1 MNRKVL
7 IIAEAGVNHNGDL
20 NLAKKLVEAA
30 KDSGADYV
38 KFQTWVTDEIV
49 SKDAPKAEYQ
59 IKNDS
64 AKSQYE
70 MLKNLE
76 LSFESFREI
85 KRHADKLGIGFAST
99 PDDEK
104 SLHFL
109 VDDLGMDFIKVGS
122 GEVTNLLYLRK
133 IGAKKL
139 PVILSTGMSYLS
151 EVERAYRILQQA
163 GAQKITVL
171 HCTSA
176 YPARLDSANVRA
188 MQVMANSLGCDV
200 GYSDHMIEDEASL
213 AAVALGAVVVE
224 KHITLDRMMKGPDH
238 SASLDPAQF
247 KAYVRK
253 IRNMTTAI
261 TGAGQK
267 VPAPCESETKK
278 VVQRGLYAARSLQP
292 GDVLTP
298 DKLMALRPCDGVA
311 AENVDLV
318 LGARLNV
325 SKQKGQSISW
335 ANLSF

>member
-1 MNRKVL
+1 
-7 IIAEAGVNHNGDL
+7 
-20 NLAKKLVEAA
+20 
-30 KDSGADYV
+30 
-38 KFQTWVTDEIV
+38 
-49 SKDAPKAEYQ
+49 
-59 IKNDS
+59 
-64 AKSQYE
+64 
-70 MLKNLE
+70 
-76 LSFESFREI
+76 
-85 KRHADKLGIGFAST
+85 
-99 PDDEK
+99 
-104 SLHFL
+104 
-109 VDDLGMDFIKVGS
+109 
-122 GEVTNLLYLRK
+122 
-133 IGAKKL
+133 
-139 PVILSTGMSYLS
+139 
-151 EVERAYRILQQA
+151 
-163 GAQKITVL
+163 
-171 HCTSA
+171 
-176 YPARLDSANVRA
+176 
-188 MQVMANSLGCDV
+188 
-200 GYSDHMIEDEASL
+200 MIEDEASL